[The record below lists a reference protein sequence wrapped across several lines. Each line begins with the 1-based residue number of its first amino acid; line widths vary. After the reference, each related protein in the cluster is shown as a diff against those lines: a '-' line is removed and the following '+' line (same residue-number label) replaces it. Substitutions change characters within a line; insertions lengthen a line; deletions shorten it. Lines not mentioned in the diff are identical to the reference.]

1 MSLSNKHTL
10 VKNKMTENSFPR
22 INIRTIDLS
31 HGDTFFYLS
40 FLKAMP
46 LNSNVDHYFH
56 NWIYY
61 HVLKNIVLKIYSTT
75 KKLHVVLKEEDAD
88 KMTILIKITI

>member
-1 MSLSNKHTL
+1 MKLFRVVEFSRKVKSKQHFLICHYLINITL

-40 FLKAMP
+40 FLRAML

-56 NWIYY
+56 N
-61 HVLKNIVLKIYSTT
+61 
-75 KKLHVVLKEEDAD
+75 
-88 KMTILIKITI
+88 